1 MTLDM
6 KGVRKNDRDT
16 IQHDAIDA
24 SAGQVMC
31 AEVTVCC
38 AETSTAATS
47 VAVVATSLSSAELF
61 RAVPRICDRDA
72 WEDFSAVQ
80 RALLAAVEPTWVD
93 GFREYWYQLY
103 ILLLCTTDPAAFHR
117 KT

>member
-1 MTLDM
+1 MTLDV

-93 GFREYWYQLY
+93 GSENIGINCISYFRASSIRQPS
-103 ILLLCTTDPAAFHR
+103 T
-117 KT
+117 